1 MLFAEKTSAIAPS
14 LDHSTVS
21 AATRLSSAPIQFPAP
36 ILSMMAAI
44 HFPVRDFSFTSFPQA
59 SLMRGPGS
67 KASLLFQLVVP
78 ATAIFIMTT
87 LSMIAVLFSDQR
99 APLAQWL
106 NQHGNTLL
114 AIEFVA
120 VIVLS
125 FLAMAADRIQTLRRI
140 KAEQQATKEALGSN
154 PNDVAS

>member
-1 MLFAEKTSAIAPS
+1 
-14 LDHSTVS
+14 
-21 AATRLSSAPIQFPAP
+21 
-36 ILSMMAAI
+36 
-44 HFPVRDFSFTSFPQA
+44 
-59 SLMRGPGS
+59 MRGPGS